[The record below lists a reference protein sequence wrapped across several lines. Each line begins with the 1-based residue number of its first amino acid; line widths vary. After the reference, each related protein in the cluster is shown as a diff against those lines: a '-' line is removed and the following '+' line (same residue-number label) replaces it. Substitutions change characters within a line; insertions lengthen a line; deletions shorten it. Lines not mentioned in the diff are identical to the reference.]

1 MQLYNYTAVE
11 LSKMLKDK
19 TISSKELTQ
28 SVIDRINHIEG
39 KVGAYITLTL
49 DEALQKAEKID
60 DMRAKGEELSQLAG
74 IPIGIKD
81 NICTKDVLT
90 TSASKMLSNFVPP
103 YDATVI
109 QKLNDT
115 VMMGKLN
122 MDEFAMGS
130 SCETSYFKKTHNPH
144 NYDRVPGGSSGGSA
158 AAVAAG
164 EAIVSLGSDTGGS
177 IRLPASYCG
186 VVGLKPTYGTVSR
199 YGLIAF
205 GSSLDQIGPFGRCT
219 SDVEMLYNSIK
230 GIDKMDATTVSGSV
244 SSQVKTIG
252 IPKEYFGDGIED
264 ETKKMIMDVA
274 KILEKSGIN
283 IKEVSLPN
291 AQNALPV
298 YYVIASAEA
307 SSNLARFDGVKY
319 GYRTEN
325 FKTLNELYENTRAE
339 GFGEEVKRRI
349 LLGTYT
355 LTSGHYEECF
365 LKAKAMQ
372 AQIKMEFDE
381 VFKECDLLLTP
392 TSSGSAFK
400 LGDKIDNPVKM
411 YANDICTVTV
421 NIAGVPAISVPCGLN
436 KENMP
441 IGAHFIGPNFSENRL
456 FEISKKY
463 EELSG
468 IKGVVVGE

>member
-1 MQLYNYTAVE
+1 MQLYSYTALE
-11 LSKMLKDK
+11 LSKMLQDK
-19 TISSKELTQ
+19 KISSKELTQ
-28 SVIDRINHIEG
+28 SVIDRINNIED

-49 DEALQKAEKID
+49 EDALQKAEKID
-60 DMRAKGEELSQLAG
+60 NMRASGETLSNLAG

-81 NICTKDVLT
+81 NICTKDTLT

-103 YDATVI
+103 YNATVM
-109 QKLNDT
+109 QKLDDT

-130 SCETSYFKKTHNPH
+130 SCETSYFKKTHNPY

-205 GSSLDQIGPFGRCT
+205 GSSLDQIGPFGKCT
-219 SDVEMLYNSIK
+219 ADVEMLYNAIK

-264 ETKKMIMDVA
+264 ETKRMIMDVA
-274 KILEKSGIN
+274 KTLEKSGIN
-283 IKEVSLPN
+283 LKEVSLPN

-319 GYRTEN
+319 GYRTPEY
-325 FKTLNELYENTRAE
+325 KTLTEMYEKTRAE

-355 LTSGHYEECF
+355 LTAGHYEECF

-392 TSSGSAFK
+392 TSSGAAFK